1 MRTIEKNIIQV
12 LEELKDANYMT
23 WDNFS
28 LSVRDSVYK
37 DRETIQYKLWNNI
50 IFEYN
55 RKENT
60 YYFSFCGYSTNT
72 TKNRLNAILNAF
84 FDASIT
90 QKNYKLVLN
99 WDNQNYFINE
109 TNIYC
114 IKNHKLYKKSFESL
128 SSVVEVLPIENN

>member
-72 TKNRLNAILNAF
+72 TKNRLNAILYNF
-84 FDASIT
+84 LHVYII
-90 QKNYKLVLN
+90 QKNYKWVLN
-99 WDNQNYFINE
+99 WNNKEYLIDA
-109 TNIYC
+109 TNIFYF
-114 IKNHKLYKKSFESL
+114 KGGKLYKKASHD
-128 SSVVEVLPIENN
+128 VEVLPIENN

>member
-1 MRTIEKNIIQV
+1 MRKIEKSIIQV

-28 LSVRDSVYK
+28 LSVRDSIYK

-55 RKENT
+55 RKENV

-72 TKNRLNAILNAF
+72 TKSRLNAIFNYFNLGGF
-84 FDASIT
+84 Y
-90 QKNYKLVLN
+90 QKNWEWFLLWRNKKYPVDSTSVFMLK
-99 WDNQNYFINE
+99 DN
-109 TNIYC
+109 
-114 IKNHKLYKKSFESL
+114 KLYKLGAHKE
-128 SSVVEVLPIENN
+128 EVKPL